1 MDGPIYQ
8 ANIALSDVIP
18 LNVYL
23 VKGSNH
29 AVWIDS
35 GVKSMFPVL
44 EETMAHAGVSNSDLR
59 FILHTHSHHDHMG
72 CNAQLKKKTG
82 CLIAAHP
89 HYAAWHENFEQH
101 YQAFA
106 RSFPH
111 LIADTP
117 ELREE
122 VLSILDEPCPL
133 DLYLEE
139 GVEFHLGGGVSLKA
153 ISFPGHLLAEFGWF
167 EGSSKT
173 LILGDAITGLDWPLF
188 HSHLSVKEYRR
199 TLQKLRNVIPE
210 LNVEHILF
218 AHFPPMN
225 PQETMELILE
235 AETYIDDIET
245 TMLRIL
251 AGQDN
256 VSLEELWAQTCSRMK
271 RLQDFRAL
279 NTVYAH
285 VQDLL
290 ERDII
295 REILEEVYA
304 LQ

>member
-1 MDGPIYQ
+1 MDGPIFE
-8 ANIALSDVIP
+8 AKTNLSETIP
-18 LNVYL
+18 LHVYL
-23 VKGSNH
+23 VKGSNY

-35 GVKSMFPVL
+35 GVKNMLPLL
-44 EETMAHAGVSNSDLR
+44 EETMARANVTNLR

-72 CNAQLKKKTG
+72 CNAQLKKKTN

-89 HYAAWHENFEQH
+89 HYAAWHADFERH
-101 YQAFA
+101 YQEFA

-122 VLSILDEPCPL
+122 VLSILDEPRPL
-133 DLYLEE
+133 DIFLEE

-188 HSHLSVKEYRR
+188 HSHLSVKEYRK
-199 TLQKLRNVIPE
+199 TLQKLRNVIAE
-210 LNVEHILF
+210 LNVEQVLF

-225 PQETMELILE
+225 PQETMTLIAK

-251 AGQDN
+251 ASQDN
-256 VSLEELWAQTCSRMK
+256 VSLEELWTQTCSKMK
-271 RLQDFRAL
+271 RLQEFRAL
-279 NTVYAH
+279 NMVHAH
-285 VQDLL
+285 VQDFLG
-290 ERDII
+290 RSII
-295 REILEEVYA
+295 REILKEVYV
-304 LQ
+304 LR